1 MFYVSL
7 RKVPD
12 KIIEG
17 IVSLR
22 VLLATPIG
30 NHAYRKAIFAA
41 ICILTIVVF
50 GAVIAAIGSSKT
62 IIYASSV
69 NGPSHSGAGTGNPAL
84 TPKLLWNYT
93 TGGWVFSSPA
103 VVNGVVYVAT
113 DEGTL
118 YALGSPTPS
127 PSPTPTPT
135 TLPTATPTSTTTPT
149 PTPSATAVPATTA
162 SGAIVDLLLAGNVTS
177 SQMSN
182 VTIQTNQSASTTTV
196 SFTVT
201 GESGTTGFSNLTI
214 PISAVPYGTTPTIF
228 IDGKPAS
235 NQGYTQ
241 NNNNYYV
248 WYSTS
253 FSTHEVSI
261 VFVTTSPSSSHTAQS
276 SLPLGVIYGI
286 GAAVAVAV
294 IVVAVLM
301 LRKRGKG
308 KC

>member
-62 IIYASSV
+62 IVYASSV

-103 VVNGVVYVAT
+103 VVNGVVYIGSSNYKGIEGPPFPNIGNVYALNAT
-113 DEGTL
+113 SGAKLWNYTTGVLLYSSPAVVNGVVYIGSFDGNVYALNATSGNQIWNYTTGGVWSSPVVVNGVVYIGSNGNV
-118 YALGSPTPS
+118 YALGSSSTLTPTA
-127 PSPTPTPT
+127 SPTPTPT
-135 TLPTATPTSTTTPT
+135 STPPPTPT
-149 PTPSATAVPATTA
+149 PTPTSTPIATPTPA
-162 SGAIVDLLLAGNVTS
+162 
-177 SQMSN
+177 
-182 VTIQTNQSASTTTV
+182 QSSTT
-196 SFTVT
+196 
-201 GESGTTGFSNLTI
+201 SN
-214 PISAVPYGTTPTIF
+214 PT
-228 IDGKPAS
+228 ALL
-235 NQGYTQ
+235 NLAL
-241 NNNNYYV
+241 
-248 WYSTS
+248 
-253 FSTHEVSI
+253 
-261 VFVTTSPSSSHTAQS
+261 AQS
-276 SLPLGVIYGI
+276 SLPQGSIYGI
-286 GAAVAVAV
+286 VVVIV
-294 IVVAVLM
+294 IVVIIAAVLL
-301 LRKRGKG
+301 LRKRGTESQ
-308 KC
+308 